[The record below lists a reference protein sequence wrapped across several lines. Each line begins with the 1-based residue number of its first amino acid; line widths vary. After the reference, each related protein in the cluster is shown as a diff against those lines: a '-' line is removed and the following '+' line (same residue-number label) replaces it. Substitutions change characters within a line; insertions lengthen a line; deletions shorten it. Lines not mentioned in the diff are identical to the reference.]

1 MLSQLVID
9 PLNPLFP
16 DTIVLIEELPPLPE
30 LPVLEG
36 AADVLEALPGLVE
49 AVTVTAAGPVLHKD
63 QYFVQLNKIIY
74 NAFSK

>member
-1 MLSQLVID
+1 MQIVSRSQLIID
-9 PLNPLFP
+9 PFDPFFS
-16 DTIVLIEELPPLPE
+16 DTIVLIKELSHLLG

-63 QYFVQLNKIIY
+63 QYFVQ
-74 NAFSK
+74 